1 MEPLGI
7 SFSFDALVVVVYPMA
22 VGAQDYAFFNFFV
35 GFGKLSV
42 RYELMYAAFFCTGV
56 FVVKVHCCYMAVPA
70 CRALKRGFEDVPL

>member
-1 MEPLGI
+1 
-7 SFSFDALVVVVYPMA
+7 MA
-22 VGAQDYAFFNFFV
+22 VSAQDYAFFNLSV

-42 RYELMYAAFFCTGV
+42 RYELVDTAFFCTRV